1 VGILTAIALGV
12 FFLYKI
18 QSVLIYL
25 AIAAVLSLI
34 ARPIMTLLKDRL
46 KLPNLVAVLITMSL
60 FMLAIFGI
68 VSMFVPLIVQQGYNI
83 SLLNTSELHQNIKDL
98 LTQINQ
104 YFSIRGIDITNQIK
118 DLDLASNLK
127 VIPSFLNTILATVG
141 TLSMGLFSVLFI
153 LFFFLKDKRILH
165 QVFLAITPDD
175 KEQRLMTSL
184 NKISK
189 LLSRYFIGLII
200 QIAILFTIYSVILLV
215 SGIES
220 ALVIAFLAAILNIIP
235 YIGPLIGGIL
245 MLTLTMTSN
254 LEYDFQT
261 VILPTTIWVFIGYV
275 VAQMIDNFFSQP
287 IIFSKSVKSHPL
299 EIFLI
304 IIIGGLLFGI
314 AGMIIAV
321 PTYTAIKVIFKE
333 YYSDNQIIKQLTK
346 DLD

>member
-34 ARPIMTLLKDRL
+34 ARPIMTLLKDKL

-321 PTYTAIKVIFKE
+321 PTYTALKVIFKE